1 MRIALSLKKLLIFSI
16 IFCLLFPASSVYGHG
31 LGIDTISSIS
41 IQEKQ
46 ISISVEMPMY
56 FENDQ
61 EQITITAT
69 DTETDETAKNVTF
82 LIGIFHNNEMILRNY
97 FFAEDGVLPIMVT
110 PTDDKEII
118 IYGEQDSLLGAWYG
132 TDSNLVE
139 ITGPLFNSGG
149 LYTFEIEV
157 RTIDEPTNI
166 IENSG
171 VYNADLT
178 IIDTVSHPQKDQNNE
193 DVEFSTKSYFDSV
206 SNFYYNSEAKEVTF
220 EMPFDWSESQM
231 SHVSVVHVET
241 HFPKDFVEFLSPSYL
256 GSVNGIKLFKS
267 SVTVDD
273 YTYDEERTVHFVLL
287 QDHLRY
293 LKNEMR
299 ASEEPLPD
307 NIMFKLSA
315 SEEAKFPLIAYTAS
329 EDFKIN
335 LAWDPKDI
343 ESGVPTNF
351 VFTIRDSYTDSPM
364 RLSDYTFVII
374 QNNEE
379 LYRVSGNAAVGGDF
393 EKFTFAEDQTGP
405 TIIKFENIRNT
416 GQETEFA
423 LVVVEGAVVGKVVEE
438 AVIEEVVATQ
448 ESEEEGGGC
457 LIATAAYGSE
467 MAPQVQL
474 LREIRDNQLMN
485 TESGSA
491 FMGAF
496 NEAYYSFSP
505 YIADMERE
513 NPMFKEAVKLGLTP
527 MLSSL
532 AIMENADSE
541 SEVLGLGLSVIALNL
556 GMYIGLPAFGIL
568 KLYQIRK
575 N

>member
-1 MRIALSLKKLLIFSI
+1 MLSLNKLLILPI

-31 LGIDTISSIS
+31 LGIDTISVNT

-82 LIGIFHNNEMILRNY
+82 LIGIFNNNEMILRNY
-97 FFAEDGVLPIMVT
+97 FFAENGILPIVVT

-118 IYGEQDSLLGAWYG
+118 IYGEQDSLLGAWHG
-132 TDSNLVE
+132 TDSNIVE

-166 IENSG
+166 IEDSG
-171 VYNADLT
+171 VYTADLT
-178 IIDTVSHPQKDQNNE
+178 IVDSASYSQKDQNNA
-193 DVEFSTKSYFDSV
+193 DIEFSTKSYFDSV
-206 SNFYYNSEAKEVTF
+206 SNFSYDSEAKEVTF
-220 EMPFDWSESQM
+220 EMPFDWNESKM

-241 HFPKDFVEFLSPSYL
+241 HFPKDFLEFLYPSYL
-256 GSVNGIKLFKS
+256 GSVNDIKLFKS

-273 YTYDEERTVHFVLL
+273 YTYDDKRTVHFVLL
-287 QDHLRY
+287 LDHLRY

-299 ASEEPLPD
+299 ESGQPLPD

-315 SEEAKFPLIAYTAS
+315 SEDAKFPLIAYTES
-329 EDFKIN
+329 EEFKLN
-335 LAWDPKDI
+335 LAWDPEDI

-351 VFTIRDSYTDSPM
+351 VFTIRDSYTDGPL

-379 LYRVSGNAAVGGDF
+379 IHRVSGNAAVGGDF
-393 EKFTFAEDQTGP
+393 EKFTFAADQTGP
-405 TIIKFENIRNT
+405 TTIKFENIRNT

-423 LVVVEGAVVGKVVEE
+423 LVVVPGSKVS
-438 AVIEEVVATQ
+438 TSTN
-448 ESEEEGGGC
+448 ESTEDESTEEGGGC

-467 MAPQVQL
+467 MSQQVQL

-485 TESGSA
+485 TEAGKSFMSG
-491 FMGAF
+491 F
-496 NEAYYSFSP
+496 NEMYYSFSP
-505 YIADMERE
+505 YIADYERE
-513 NPMFKEAVKLGLTP
+513 NPMFKEIVKVGLTP

-556 GMYIGLPAFGIL
+556 GMYIAAPAMMFYGISKKVKSL
-568 KLYQIRK
+568 KSS
-575 N
+575 